1 MLLFGIIPKF
11 RKHLF
16 AASQLAN
23 EAIKQISG
31 KDGKCKQDDLRE

>member
-31 KDGKCKQDDLRE
+31 NGWQMQTR